1 MKKTV
6 LATAVGLTLGLSGP
20 ATANEALDVVVTIKP
35 VHSIAAAVM
44 GGAGTPK
51 LLLEGA
57 TSPHSYALKPSDAR
71 NLSAADVVVRVDEGL
86 ETFLIK
92 PIESLS
98 SEARVVTLSKAPE
111 VKLLP
116 IREGGAFEEHAHDH
130 GDGESHGHEHEH
142 DHGDKHAHKDDH
154 DHSHDHS
161 HDHDHDKAK
170 AGEHKHD
177 EHAHDHEA
185 HAHDKDGHAHDAKAS
200 EAGHAHGAH
209 DPHIWLSPAN
219 AAAMADHLA
228 SVFAELRPDEAERF
242 KANAESFKGRLQK
255 LEADLKE
262 TLAPVKDKPFI
273 VFHDAY
279 QYFEDQYGLQAAG
292 SITLSPAQ
300 QVGASRIK
308 EIREKIQ
315 EASATC
321 VFSEP
326 QFEPKLVETVTE
338 GTDASSGVLDPLGA
352 ELEAGPDQYFQLM
365 TNLGESLT
373 KCLGASS

>member
-1 MKKTV
+1 MKKAV
-6 LATAVGLTLGLSGP
+6 LATAVSLALGLSGP
-20 ATANEALDVVVTIKP
+20 AAANEALDVVVTIKP
-35 VHSIAAAVM
+35 IHSIAAAVM
-44 GGAGTPK
+44 DGAGTPK
-51 LLLEGA
+51 LLLKGA
-57 TSPHSYALKPSDAR
+57 SSPHSYALKPSDAR
-71 NLSAADVVVRVDEGL
+71 NLSAADVVVRVDERL
-86 ETFLIK
+86 EAFLIK

-98 SEARVVTLSKAPE
+98 SEARVVTLSEASG

-116 IREGGAFEEHAHDH
+116 VREGGAFEEHAHDH
-130 GDGESHGHEHEH
+130 GHGEGDTHGHGHSH

-154 DHSHDHS
+154 GHSHD

-170 AGEHKHD
+170 AGEHKH
-177 EHAHDHEA
+177 EHE
-185 HAHDKDGHAHDAKAS
+185 
-200 EAGHAHGAH
+200 HAHGAH
-209 DPHIWLSPAN
+209 DAHIWLSPTN
-219 AAAMADHLA
+219 AAAMANHLA

-255 LEADLKE
+255 LDADLKE

-292 SITLSPAQ
+292 SITLSPEQ

-352 ELEAGPDQYFQLM
+352 DLEAGPDQYFQLL
-365 TNLGESLT
+365 TNLGDSLT